1 LFLGEP
7 LSREELVRRD
17 ERRKERKILRQLEK
31 QRRRLENRGIFK
43 DLATL
48 RLEWQQK
55 RAASMAAGASGAMA
69 ISEHGLDDEDLD
81 DDEDDE
87 IDVENDDQVDD
98 DVDTEAPIKVRKDNV
113 VAKENKASAF
123 SIDNLLSHA
132 MQKSKEN

>member
-1 LFLGEP
+1 MD
-7 LSREELVRRD
+7 V
-17 ERRKERKILRQLEK
+17 
-31 QRRRLENRGIFK
+31 NTIFK

-55 RAASMAAGASGAMA
+55 RAASMAGGCGSSAAMST
-69 ISEHGLDDEDLD
+69 SEHGLDDDDLD

-87 IDVENDDQVDD
+87 IDVENDDQDDD
-98 DVDTEAPIKVRKDNV
+98 DVDAEVPVKVRKDNV

-132 MQKSKEN
+132 MQKRKEN